1 MLHIRYT
8 CFSLLGLVFFIQPLR
23 AQLYELPFSEIV
35 SRSTLIVEGRV
46 IARNAFWD
54 NLRHNIYTAN
64 TVAVSGIFKGAA
76 TAPATLQVITRGGI
90 VGDRMDVVSESVQYA
105 VGDAGLFCLV
115 PASMDIPVTPAWENY
130 GSPHGFFRYD
140 LYANTVEHPFHTF
153 SQINDLRENIKTL
166 TREPVIT
173 IPGQELNPVTGD
185 RATPVIT
192 SFSPTTT
199 AAGIGSIL
207 TINGSNFGPTQGVV
221 RFVNANNGL
230 FFDADVSDILS
241 WSDTQITTLV
251 PSTSSTFGVA
261 GTGTIQ
267 VRNTSSET
275 GTSSGILTIDYAYT
289 NFIDLGIKYGGK
301 LVERNGDGGMTYTMS
316 TSICNTADQDA
327 VNAIGRALR
336 EWRCATGVNWELST
350 ATTASTAIVGD
361 GINII
366 TWDVSV
372 PLTGAVGQATS
383 RFNGCIN
390 GGNVYWYVDEVDINL
405 GASSNWY
412 FCDNAAGIPFASFD
426 FQSVVFHELGHG
438 HQLGHV
444 NNTAAVMHRSIS
456 NSQIKRTL
464 TAGELGG
471 ADFIINQSPNPCGPD
486 PMTLLSSPAC
496 LGMVMP
502 TACDDAGSCTASLP
516 VELLYFRGAAVETGI
531 RLDWSTATEFQNDFF
546 TLERSADAIA
556 FTPLANI
563 PGESFSTAVK
573 TYGYLDAQPLAG
585 LNYYRLRQTDRDG
598 STTALGTI
606 AIRFGK
612 SEPLVRVYPNPIAG
626 DQIYIATENLEAGE
640 RMELVLT
647 DLTGRQVA
655 RQELEIAGPVST
667 SALLLSGVDTGVY
680 LLWIYAAEDRR
691 LLRQELLVKR

>member
-1 MLHIRYT
+1 
-8 CFSLLGLVFFIQPLR
+8 
-23 AQLYELPFSEIV
+23 
-35 SRSTLIVEGRV
+35 
-46 IARNAFWD
+46 
-54 NLRHNIYTAN
+54 
-64 TVAVSGIFKGAA
+64 
-76 TAPATLQVITRGGI
+76 
-90 VGDRMDVVSESVQYA
+90 MDIVSESVQYA
-105 VGDAGLFCLV
+105 VGDAGMFCLV
-115 PASMDIPVTPAWENY
+115 PAPMDVPVTPAWENY

-153 SQINDLRENIKTL
+153 SQINDLREKIKTL
-166 TREPVIT
+166 TREPVIA
-173 IPGQELNPVTGD
+173 IPGQELNPATSD

-199 AAGIGSIL
+199 TAGTGSIL
-207 TINGSNFGPTQGVV
+207 TINGSNFGATQGLV
-221 RFVNANNGL
+221 RFVNGNTGGV
-230 FFDADVSDILS
+230 FDADVADIIS
-241 WSDTQITTLV
+241 WSDTEITTLV
-251 PSTSSTFGVA
+251 PSTSSSFGVA
-261 GTGTIQ
+261 ATGTIQ
-267 VRNTSSET
+267 VRNSSSET
-275 GTSSGILTIDYAYT
+275 GTSSGTLTIDFAYT
-289 NFIDLGIKYGGK
+289 NITYSGEKYGAK
-301 LVERNGDGGMTYTMS
+301 LVERNGDGGMTFTMS

-327 VNAIGRALR
+327 VNALGRALR
-336 EWRCATGVNWELST
+336 EWRCATGVNWSLST
-350 ATTASTAIVGD
+350 SSTSSTAIDGD

-366 TWDVSV
+366 TWDVTV

-383 RFNGCIN
+383 RYSGCSD
-390 GGNVYWYVDEVDINL
+390 GPDLYWFVDEVDINL
-405 GASSNWY
+405 GDGSNWY
-412 FCDNAAGIPFASFD
+412 YCDNAAGIPFASYD

-438 HQLGHV
+438 HQLGHL

-471 ADFIINQSPNPCGPD
+471 ADFIINQSAAPCGPD
-486 PMTLLSSPAC
+486 PMTLLSAPAC

-502 TACDDAGSCTASLP
+502 TACDDAGGCTASLP

-556 FTPLANI
+556 FSPLANI

-573 TYGYLDAQPLAG
+573 TYGYLDAHPLPG

-598 STTALGTI
+598 SETALGTV

-612 SEPLVRVYPNPIAG
+612 PEPLVRVYPNPAAG
-626 DQIYIATENLEAGE
+626 DRIYIATENLEAGE

-647 DLTGRQVA
+647 DLTGRQVT
-655 RQELEIAGPVST
+655 RQELEIAGPVSPST
-667 SALLLSGVDTGVY
+667 LLLSGVDTGVY